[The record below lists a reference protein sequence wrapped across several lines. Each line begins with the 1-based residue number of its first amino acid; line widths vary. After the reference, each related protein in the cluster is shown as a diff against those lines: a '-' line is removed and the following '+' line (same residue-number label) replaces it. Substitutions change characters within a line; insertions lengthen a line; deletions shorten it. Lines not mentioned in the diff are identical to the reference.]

1 MRPNRRS
8 GAEMNIPETIR
19 ADMLRKA
26 GHTRAEIQQ
35 ATKAANIARRQ
46 RKQSVAAMELGPI
59 GELGGNLL
67 RGGKKIMTRGKRKQ
81 ERESLQQ
88 AMEQAKVQLPQQQ
101 PPQQHAQRVVRK
113 IVKHR
118 PAPVKPPT
126 PMQQIPKNPNTSST
140 TAKAVTRGQ
149 HPARRPG
156 AQSPAPIM
164 KSMNSIAISNSQDE
178 EEC

>member
-1 MRPNRRS
+1 MRPNRRT

-46 RKQSVAAMELGPI
+46 RKQSVAALELGPLS
-59 GELGGNLL
+59 ELGGNLL

-81 ERESLQQ
+81 ERESLKQ
-88 AMEQAKVQLPQQQ
+88 AMEQAKVQ
-101 PPQQHAQRVVRK
+101 PPQQHAQQFVRK
-113 IVKHR
+113 GVNHR
-118 PAPVKPPT
+118 SAPAKPPA
-126 PMQQIPKNPNTSST
+126 PMQQISKHPNTSST
-140 TAKAVTRGQ
+140 IAKPVTRGQ
-149 HPARRPG
+149 HAARRPG
-156 AQSPAPIM
+156 VQSAPIV